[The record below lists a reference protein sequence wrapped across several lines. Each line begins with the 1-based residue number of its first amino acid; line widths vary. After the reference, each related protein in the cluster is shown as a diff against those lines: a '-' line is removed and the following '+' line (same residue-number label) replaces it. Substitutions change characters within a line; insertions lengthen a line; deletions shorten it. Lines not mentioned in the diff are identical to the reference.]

1 MQSMICGES
10 KHIRES
16 KMVSHYSKY
25 CESINRSLSIGK
37 SQLKADEQFAETAE
51 NNKNIEE
58 KKEPKVI
65 HLSKYRYLFED
76 SKLVD
81 SKLHLPIII

>member
-25 CESINRSLSIGK
+25 CESINRSYSIGK

-58 KKEPKVI
+58 PKVI

-81 SKLHLPIII
+81 SKPHLPIII